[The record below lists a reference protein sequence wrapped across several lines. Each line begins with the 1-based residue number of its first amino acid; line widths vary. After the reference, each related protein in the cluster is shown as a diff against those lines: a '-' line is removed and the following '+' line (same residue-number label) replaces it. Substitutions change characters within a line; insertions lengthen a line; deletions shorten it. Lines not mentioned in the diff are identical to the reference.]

1 MTQAEFSTYLLCAS
15 LLVGL
20 IGLVN
25 LFRPHKRW
33 LGAGAIFICIGG
45 LLYRQGLAVAVI
57 SIVCG
62 LGVFC
67 LIRDIGARASRVHG
81 EKA

>member
-25 LFRPHKRW
+25 LFRPTKRW

-45 LLYRQGLAVAVI
+45 LLYRQGIAESVI
-57 SIVCG
+57 AIVCG
-62 LGVFC
+62 LGLFC
-67 LIRDIGARASRVHG
+67 LIRDIGARASKSNGR
-81 EKA
+81 AA